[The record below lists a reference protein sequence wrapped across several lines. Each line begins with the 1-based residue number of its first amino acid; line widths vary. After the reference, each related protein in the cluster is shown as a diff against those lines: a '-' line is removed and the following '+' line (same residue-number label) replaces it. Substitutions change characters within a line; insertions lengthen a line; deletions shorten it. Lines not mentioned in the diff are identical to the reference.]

1 MPVQTKNTNSDKS
14 KRPKVL
20 SLQGCMASGKTTA
33 LKFIENNADD
43 IIASY
48 EWDDEINSILNQ
60 HNYDK
65 SVLKDYIEVQ
75 KIWID
80 KELRRYIKA
89 TETKCNCAVMD
100 FGAEEIEFHTLYWP
114 RTIGQTWNVE
124 KYLHRELEELR
135 KCFPDRI
142 LFLKASEEK
151 LRSNK
156 LSDSVRQ
163 RRSFEYYFNEIMP
176 LKEEWLKELNNV
188 DYLAVDN
195 LSQEQL
201 GEEVLNWVRMQM

>member
-1 MPVQTKNTNSDKS
+1 MSEQTKNTNLDNR

-48 EWDDEINSILNQ
+48 EWDDEIINVLNQ

-65 SVLKDYIEVQ
+65 SVLEDYIEVQ

-80 KELRRYIKA
+80 KEIKRYIKA
-89 TETKCNCAVMD
+89 TETKCKCAVMD

-114 RTIGQTWNVE
+114 RTIGQAWDVE
-124 KYLHRELEELR
+124 KYLHIELEELR
-135 KCFPDRI
+135 KCFPDKI

-151 LRSNK
+151 LRCNK

-163 RRSFEYYFNEIMP
+163 RRYFEYYFNKIMP
-176 LKEEWLKELNNV
+176 LKEEWLKGLNNV
-188 DYLAVDN
+188 DYLAVDD
-195 LSQEQL
+195 LAQEQL
-201 GEEVLNWVRMQM
+201 GNEAINWARRQI

>member
-1 MPVQTKNTNSDKS
+1 MSVQTKNTNLDKIN
-14 KRPKVL
+14 RPKIL

-33 LKFIENNADD
+33 LKFIDNNADD

-48 EWDDEINSILNQ
+48 EWDDEITNVLNQ

-65 SVLKDYIEVQ
+65 SVLEDYIEVQ

-80 KELRRYIKA
+80 KEIRRYTKA
-89 TETKCNCAVMD
+89 TEVKCNCALMD

-114 RTIGQTWNVE
+114 RTIGQAWDVE

-163 RRSFEYYFNEIMP
+163 RRYFEYYFNKIMP
-176 LKEEWLKELNNV
+176 LKEEWLKGLNNV
-188 DYLAVDN
+188 DYLAVDD
-195 LSQEQL
+195 LAQEQL
-201 GEEVLNWVRMQM
+201 GNEAINWARRQI

>member
-1 MPVQTKNTNSDKS
+1 MSVKMKDLNSDKS
-14 KRPKVL
+14 KRPKIL

-48 EWDDEINSILNQ
+48 EWDDEIINVLNR

-65 SVLKDYIEVQ
+65 SVLGDYIEVQ
-75 KIWID
+75 RIWID
-80 KELRRYIKA
+80 KEIRRYKKA
-89 TETKCNCAVMD
+89 IDMKSNYVVMD

-114 RTIGQTWNVE
+114 RTIGQAWDME

-135 KCFPDRI
+135 NCLPDKI
-142 LFLKASEEK
+142 LFLKASGEK
-151 LRSNK
+151 LRYNK

-163 RRSFEYYFNEIMP
+163 RRYFEYYFNKIMP
-176 LKEEWLKELNNV
+176 LKEEWLKGLNNV
-188 DYLAVDN
+188 DYLVVDD

-201 GEEVLNWVRMQM
+201 GEEVLSWVRMQL

>member
-1 MPVQTKNTNSDKS
+1 MSVQMENTNLDIS

-33 LKFIENNADD
+33 LRYIGNNADD

-48 EWDDEINSILNQ
+48 EWDDEITNVPNQ

-65 SVLKDYIEVQ
+65 SVLEDYIEIQ

-80 KELRRYIKA
+80 KEIRRYIKA
-89 TETKCNCAVMD
+89 VEMKCNCAVMD

-114 RTIGQTWNVE
+114 RTIGQVWNVE
-124 KYLHRELEELR
+124 KYLHKELEELR
-135 KCFPDRI
+135 KCLPARI

-156 LSDSVRQ
+156 ACDSTRQ
-163 RRSFEYYFNEIMP
+163 RRYFEYYFNKIMP
-176 LKEEWLKELNNV
+176 LKEEWLKELDNV
-188 DYLAVDN
+188 DYLVVDN
-195 LSQEQL
+195 LSQKQL
-201 GEEVLNWVRMQM
+201 GEEVLSWVRMQI